1 MGGGKRK
8 WEGLI
13 WSFFKKGLGGTF
25 QGIESILNYLGGG
38 GWIGDGLGAREEY
51 NILLDITLFV
61 FVLTKL
67 YKKKKTR

>member
-1 MGGGKRK
+1 MVFFWPHGGGGGKRK

-38 GWIGDGLGAREEY
+38 GGL
-51 NILLDITLFV
+51 V
-61 FVLTKL
+61 MV
-67 YKKKKTR
+67 

>member
-1 MGGGKRK
+1 MHQGGMVFFLATWGGVKRK

-38 GWIGDGLGAREEY
+38 WICDGLGAKE
-51 NILLDITLFV
+51 I
-61 FVLTKL
+61 
-67 YKKKKTR
+67 